1 MLVRH
6 FRDTNTSVV
15 INIQPDH
22 LTYGIAIC
30 SPSDRF
36 SKRIGRELATQRC
49 INTPAKLTQAQIIDI
64 AIFAI
69 KTSRKPFAF
78 KLDPFQR
85 IVKYLTLEDFNTEM
99 LFVSALYDHARN
111 HSK

>member
-6 FRDTNTSVV
+6 YRETNTTVV
-15 INIQPDH
+15 INLQEDH
-22 LTYGIAIC
+22 ITYGIAQC
-30 SPSDRF
+30 SPSDQF

-49 INTPAKLTQAQIIDI
+49 IDTPTTLTQAQIIDI

-69 KTSRKPFAF
+69 KSSRQPFAF
-78 KLDPFQR
+78 KLDPFQH

-111 HSK
+111 HS

>member
-1 MLVRH
+1 MLVRYY
-6 FRDTNTSVV
+6 RDTNTTVV
-15 INIQPDH
+15 INLQQDH
-22 LTYGIAIC
+22 ITYGIAQC
-30 SPSDRF
+30 SPSDQF

>member
-6 FRDTNTSVV
+6 FRDTNTTVV
-15 INIQPDH
+15 INIQQDR

-36 SKRIGRELATQRC
+36 NKRIGRELATQRC
-49 INTPAKLTQAQIIDI
+49 INAPITLTQAQIIDI
-64 AIFAI
+64 AILAI
-69 KTSRKPFAF
+69 KSSWQPFAF
-78 KLDPFQR
+78 KLNPFQR

-111 HSK
+111 HS

>member
-1 MLVRH
+1 MLVRYY
-6 FRDTNTSVV
+6 RDTNTTVV
-15 INIQPDH
+15 INLQQDH
-22 LTYGIAIC
+22 ITYGIAQC
-30 SPSDRF
+30 SPSDQF

-49 INTPAKLTQAQIIDI
+49 IDTPTTLTKAQIIDI

-69 KTSRKPFAF
+69 KSSRQPFAF

-99 LFVSALYDHARN
+99 LFVCAVYDHDRN
-111 HSK
+111 HS

>member
-1 MLVRH
+1 MLVRYY
-6 FRDTNTSVV
+6 RDINTTVV
-15 INIQPDH
+15 INLQQDH
-22 LTYGIAIC
+22 ITYGIAQC
-30 SPSDRF
+30 SPSDQF

-49 INTPAKLTQAQIIDI
+49 IDTPTTLTQAQIIDI

-69 KTSRKPFAF
+69 KSSRQPFAF

-99 LFVSALYDHARN
+99 LFVSALYDYARN
-111 HSK
+111 HS

>member
-6 FRDTNTSVV
+6 FRDTNTTVA

-30 SPSDRF
+30 SPSDQF

-49 INTPAKLTQAQIIDI
+49 INTPTTLTQAQISSI
-64 AIFAI
+64 AILAI
-69 KTSRKPFAF
+69 KSSHQPFAF
-78 KLDPFQR
+78 KLDPFKR
-85 IVKYLTLEDFNTEM
+85 MLRYFTLEDFNPEI
-99 LFVSALYDHARN
+99 LFAAAVYHYATNNS
-111 HSK
+111 

>member
-6 FRDTNTSVV
+6 FRENNTTVV
-15 INIQPDH
+15 INIQQDRI
-22 LTYGIAIC
+22 TYGIAQC
-30 SPSDRF
+30 SPSDQF

-49 INTPAKLTQAQIIDI
+49 IDTPTTLTQAQIIDI

-69 KTSRKPFAF
+69 KSSRQPFAF

-111 HSK
+111 HS

>member
-6 FRDTNTSVV
+6 FRDTNTTVV

-49 INTPAKLTQAQIIDI
+49 IDTPTTLTQAQISDI
-64 AIFAI
+64 AVFAI
-69 KTSRKPFAF
+69 KSSRQPFAF
-78 KLDPFQR
+78 KLDAFQR
-85 IVKYLTLEDFNTEM
+85 ILRYLTIEDFNTEM
-99 LFVSALYDHARN
+99 LFVCAVYDHATN
-111 HSK
+111 KS

>member
-1 MLVRH
+1 MLVRYY
-6 FRDTNTSVV
+6 RDANTTVV
-15 INIQPDH
+15 INLQQDH
-22 LTYGIAIC
+22 ITYGIAQC
-30 SPSDRF
+30 SPSDQF

-49 INTPAKLTQAQIIDI
+49 TNTPTTLTQAQIIDI

-69 KTSRKPFAF
+69 KSSRQPFAF

-85 IVKYLTLEDFNTEM
+85 IVKYLTLKDFNTEM

-111 HSK
+111 HS